1 MKHRDSSNGDLPDG
15 AANGSLPDGS
25 GANGGPADAGAG
37 NGTAGNGS
45 AGNGTAANGA
55 PAKGRFIVITGLS
68 GAGKTQAMRALEDLG
83 YFCVDNLP
91 PALIP
96 AFAQLCEQSGGRVNR
111 VALVVDMRGG
121 EFFSD
126 LAQALNELDE
136 MGFARHILF
145 LEADD
150 DTLVRRFKETRRR
163 HPLADEAHVLEAIRA
178 ERRLLEDVRGRA
190 SLIIDTSRLSSSKFR
205 SKLTQMY
212 ASDRDIS
219 RFAIAI
225 VSFGFKHGLP
235 TDSDMVFDVRFL
247 PNPQYVESLR
257 PLDGRETAVAQYV
270 FGSPLTQNYLRRLTT
285 FLEFL
290 IPHFVEEGKSQLV
303 VAIGCT
309 GGRHRSVSIAE
320 RLAAN
325 LRRRNHTVLVEH
337 RDIDKGDHRDIDK
350 GA

>member
-1 MKHRDSSNGDLPDG
+1 MELKDPKERTTGG
-15 AANGSLPDGS
+15 KS
-25 GANGGPADAGAG
+25 GASGPAGSPPPAADGGRGVPAADWARAMPAADG
-37 NGTAGNGS
+37 GT
-45 AGNGTAANGA
+45 
-55 PAKGRFIVITGLS
+55 AKGRFIVITGLS

-83 YFCVDNLP
+83 FFCVDNLP

-96 AFAQLCEQSGGRVNR
+96 SFAQLCERSGGRINR
-111 VALVVDMRGG
+111 VALVVDIRGG
-121 EFFSD
+121 EFFRD
-126 LAQALNELDE
+126 LAQALNQLDE
-136 MGFARHILF
+136 MGFVHHILF

-163 HPLADEAHVLEAIRA
+163 HPLADEAHILEAIRT

-190 SLIIDTSRLSSSKFR
+190 SVIIDTSRLSPAKFR
-205 SKLTQMY
+205 EKLVLMY
-212 ASDRDIS
+212 AGDRDLS
-219 RFAIAI
+219 RFAISI

-257 PLDGRETAVAQYV
+257 PFDGREPAVADYV
-270 FGSPLTQNYLRRLTT
+270 LGSPLTQNFLRRLTG

-290 IPHFVEEGKSQLV
+290 IPHFVVEGKTQLV
-303 VAIGCT
+303 IAIGCT
-309 GGRHRSVSIAE
+309 GGRHRSVTIAE

-325 LRRRNHTVLVEH
+325 LRRKHHTVLVEH
-337 RDIDKGDHRDIDK
+337 RDIDKDVDK

>member
-1 MKHRDSSNGDLPDG
+1 MNHK
-15 AANGSLPDGS
+15 NGS
-25 GANGGPADAGAG
+25 GPGHDK
-37 NGTAGNGS
+37 
-45 AGNGTAANGA
+45 ANGA
-55 PAKGRFIVITGLS
+55 NHDSANGAKHDSVGGPNATNGAVSKGRFIVITGLS
-68 GAGKTQAMRALEDLG
+68 GAGKTQAMRALEDFG

-96 AFAQLCEQSGGRVNR
+96 AFAQLCEQSGGRVSR
-111 VALVVDMRGG
+111 VALVVDIRGG

-126 LAQALNELDE
+126 LAQALYQLDE
-136 MGFARHILF
+136 MGFAHQLLF

-163 HPLADEAHVLEAIRA
+163 HPLADEAHILEAIRA

-190 SLIIDTSRLSSSKFR
+190 SVIVDTSRLLSAKFR
-205 SKLTQMY
+205 EKLVQMY
-212 ASDRDIS
+212 ADDRDIS
-219 RFAIAI
+219 RFAISI

-247 PNPQYVESLR
+247 PNPQYVESLQ
-257 PLDGRETAVAQYV
+257 PFTGREPAVADYV
-270 FGSPLTQNYLRRLTT
+270 LRSPLTQNYLRRIGN

-290 IPHFVEEGKSQLV
+290 IPHFVVEGKTQLV

-309 GGRHRSVSIAE
+309 GGRHRSVTIAE
-320 RLAAN
+320 RLAAS
-325 LRRRNHTVLVEH
+325 LRRKHHTVLVEH
-337 RDIDKGDHRDIDK
+337 RDVDK